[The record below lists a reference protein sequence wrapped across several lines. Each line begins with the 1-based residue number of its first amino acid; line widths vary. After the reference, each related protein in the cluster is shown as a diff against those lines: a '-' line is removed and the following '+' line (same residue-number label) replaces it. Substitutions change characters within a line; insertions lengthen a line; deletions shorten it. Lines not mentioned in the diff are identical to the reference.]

1 MEIQIAHIVT
11 LYAIVLGPLKVIG
24 PFALSTAHAD
34 PILTRQIANKAF
46 MMSLLITVI
55 VAVVGGYLMSRF
67 HLSVGNMS
75 IIMAFFLANWA
86 IDQALGKQ
94 PSTPSPETPDI
105 SLAIMPITIPW
116 IIPPQGVPMLVLSS
130 SLVIEGYEAHSLYF
144 VGALL
149 LAIMVLNW
157 VAMIL
162 AKPIVKFTGMIFWVI
177 VLHVWS
183 IIILGLAM
191 YLFLYGLR
199 DLGVLA

>member
-1 MEIQIAHIVT
+1 
-11 LYAIVLGPLKVIG
+11 
-24 PFALSTAHAD
+24 
-34 PILTRQIANKAF
+34 
-46 MMSLLITVI
+46 
-55 VAVVGGYLMSRF
+55 
-67 HLSVGNMS
+67 
-75 IIMAFFLANWA
+75 
-86 IDQALGKQ
+86 
-94 PSTPSPETPDI
+94 
-105 SLAIMPITIPW
+105 
-116 IIPPQGVPMLVLSS
+116 MLVLSS

-149 LAIMVLNW
+149 LAVMVLNW

-162 AKPIVKFTGMIFWVI
+162 AKPILKFTGMMFWVI